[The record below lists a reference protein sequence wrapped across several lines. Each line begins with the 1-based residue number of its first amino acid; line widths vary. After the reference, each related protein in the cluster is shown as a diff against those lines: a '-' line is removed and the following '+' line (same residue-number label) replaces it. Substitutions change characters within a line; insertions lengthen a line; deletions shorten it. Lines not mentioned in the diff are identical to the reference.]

1 MRLQISTQISFSGHF
16 RSFVLV
22 QSFRY
27 RFIINYVIAYS
38 FSGMS
43 TINHN
48 LSRLISRV
56 KFSLESTSL
65 SHNPRKSFKL
75 YSRSPCRQPRGKD
88 SQSLSHPPSRSSFFS
103 SRSLIFFFILI
114 SSFHS
119 FLANSTFH
127 RATSTSG
134 SQGLSFSFDAFSLSF
149 LSPFLPFSCVFVMF
163 SLLRM
168 YNEFFL
174 FSFSSF
180 QFLMLRLNSND
191 NQ

>member
-88 SQSLSHPPSRSSFFS
+88 SQSLPHPPSQSSFFS
-103 SRSLIFFFILI
+103 SRSLIFF
-114 SSFHS
+114 HS
-119 FLANSTFH
+119 HLL
-127 RATSTSG
+127 
-134 SQGLSFSFDAFSLSF
+134 LSFFLSEQHFSSSNEHKWILGTLFLFLDAFSLSF
-149 LSPFLPFSCVFVMF
+149 LSPFLPFSCFCDV
-163 SLLRM
+163 LTTP
-168 YNEFFL
+168 NA
-174 FSFSSF
+174 
-180 QFLMLRLNSND
+180 
-191 NQ
+191 